1 MSLFKALLI
10 FFVVFFSADV
20 YGQKQ
25 LLIMKKG
32 TVRAS
37 FSEGEYIRFVLK
49 KKHRHAE
56 GHIVELY
63 DFHMITSNDTV
74 QFKDILKVNIKK
86 HRGERA
92 WASRVIGGLL
102 MTGGLVYFG
111 VDQGNV
117 ALNINAQNDTPFQW
131 IAPLAVSGVGAAMLF
146 IRPRYAKLN
155 GIQYL
160 RTADY
165 RSPFYQVK

>member
-1 MSLFKALLI
+1 MI
-10 FFVVFFSADV
+10 FCADAFA
-20 YGQKQ
+20 QKQ

-32 TVRAS
+32 KVNAS
-37 FSEGEYIRFVLK
+37 FNEGDYIRLVLK

-56 GHIVELY
+56 GHIIELY

-74 QFKDILKVNIKK
+74 QFKDVLKVNVKK

-92 WASRVIGGLL
+92 WAGRVIGGFLL
-102 MTGGLVYFG
+102 MGGLVYFG

-146 IRPRYAKLN
+146 IRPKYRRLN

-160 RTADY
+160 QTADY

>member
-1 MSLFKALLI
+1 MKLI
-10 FFVVFFSADV
+10 FSLAVTFICLSSGLFA
-20 YGQKQ
+20 QKQ

-37 FSEGEYIRFVLK
+37 FNEGDYIRFVLK

-56 GHIVELY
+56 GHIIELY

-74 QFKDILKVNIKK
+74 QFKDILKVNVKK

-92 WASRVIGGLL
+92 WAGRVIGGFLL
-102 MTGGLVYFG
+102 AGGLVYFG

-117 ALNINAQNDTPFQW
+117 ALNINAQNDSPFQW

-146 IRPRYAKLN
+146 IRPKYRRLN

-160 RTADY
+160 QTADY
-165 RSPFYQVK
+165 RSPFYQSK